1 MEGGGRGSEGWGG
14 EADVQGEG
22 EEKAR
27 TGRAAGLLLAEG
39 QSHGLRLDRENVV
52 ALI

>member
-1 MEGGGRGSEGWGG
+1 MGLGGRCARG
-14 EADVQGEG
+14 G